1 MAVCGKCNKTV
12 GINDGVINCDNC
24 ESSFHISC
32 VNVSKTAYK
41 SINKNGITWKC
52 DNCSKRSSLSPKAK
66 KNATLSQV
74 QITSAE
80 DVSVKHCD
88 TQHCCYICQENFI
101 NKQDGFCC
109 NVCNRMSHWACNDL
123 EESETVLQE
132 LLSKRR
138 IFLACV
144 RCNLSELTNLVQ
156 ALKSLEAKVDML
168 TAKIGH
174 FGVDDF
180 GAFAEKTSHSGVD
193 DLPISQKKAGL
204 YGNVHDVRPKQ
215 QTPSIDSLTVAEQV
229 KLVIEE
235 HAKEE
240 IRSRSF
246 IVYGAPEN
254 PSSEMDSMID
264 IVHQLT
270 AVPILPVDVESINRL
285 GSFKKQRLGPRM
297 LRVTLTKNRVH
308 MQNDI
313 VKKAL
318 SVKTKSE
325 ELKNVFINSDKT
337 SEERKIEFNLRC
349 ERRRRI
355 AAGEANVTIDYKKH
369 MVVSKNNEPAAQVN

>member
-1 MAVCGKCNKTV
+1 
-12 GINDGVINCDNC
+12 
-24 ESSFHISC
+24 
-32 VNVSKTAYK
+32 
-41 SINKNGITWKC
+41 
-52 DNCSKRSSLSPKAK
+52 
-66 KNATLSQV
+66 
-74 QITSAE
+74 
-80 DVSVKHCD
+80 
-88 TQHCCYICQENFI
+88 
-101 NKQDGFCC
+101 
-109 NVCNRMSHWACNDL
+109 
-123 EESETVLQE
+123 
-132 LLSKRR
+132 
-138 IFLACV
+138 
-144 RCNLSELTNLVQ
+144 
-156 ALKSLEAKVDML
+156 ML

-215 QTPSIDSLTVAEQV
+215 QTPSTDSLTVAEQV
-229 KLVIEE
+229 KLAIEE

-325 ELKNVFINSDKT
+325 ELKMSLLTLTKPQKSVRSNSIFAV
-337 SEERKIEFNLRC
+337 S
-349 ERRRRI
+349 
-355 AAGEANVTIDYKKH
+355 
-369 MVVSKNNEPAAQVN
+369 VVDVLLQVKLM